1 MNATAIVNTINTVV
15 DLVQTVLPLI
25 HKDNSGAIDK
35 VIDTVQAIAPLAVD
49 QVALTYTGI
58 TNIIASI
65 GSHPA
70 TTEEQLKKLKSFN
83 EEIDRAWLEVEK
95 KLDPDA

>member
-1 MNATAIVNTINTVV
+1 MNATSIVNTINTVV

-49 QVALTYTGI
+49 QVAVTYTGI

-70 TTEEQLKKLKSFN
+70 TTEEQLKKLKSFS